1 VLPHRIDVRTDADG
15 FPIVQVTC
23 DLAPPQVAAAV
34 AALRAARDLQFRN
47 AEMTADDVVAMRE
60 MTALLDG
67 LDHVSGAEGLVPVE
81 FSVARLGMLRAA
93 LADAPEPGPVGY
105 ELLDTLDAIH
115 AEAIE
120 AAVSGSS
127 AGSPS

>member
-15 FPIVQVTC
+15 FPVVRVTC
-23 DLAPPQVAAAV
+23 DLAPPQVAVAV
-34 AALRAARDLQFRN
+34 EAMRAARDGRFRN
-47 AEMTADDVVAMRE
+47 AEMSADDVVAMRE

-67 LDHVSGAEGLVPVE
+67 LDHVAGADGLVPVE
-81 FSVARLGMLRAA
+81 LNVARLGMLRAA
-93 LADAPEPGPVGY
+93 LADAEPGPVAY
-105 ELLDTLDAIH
+105 ELLDALDAIH
-115 AEAIE
+115 AEALE